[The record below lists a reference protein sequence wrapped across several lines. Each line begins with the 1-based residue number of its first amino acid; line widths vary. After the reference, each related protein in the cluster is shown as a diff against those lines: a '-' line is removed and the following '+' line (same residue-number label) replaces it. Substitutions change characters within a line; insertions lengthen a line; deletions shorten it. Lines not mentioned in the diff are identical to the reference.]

1 MGSLAKFR
9 KRQTFPMLPFCSKS
23 DLKNLAVSMF
33 TWTHNREG
41 WADPVPPPLGHLPW
55 GHCCPNHHWGDP
67 GVDRAELVLGPV
79 LVGSPQTPECQAS
92 PGRALLS
99 AIPPSGPAAPH

>member
-33 TWTHNREG
+33 TWTHSREG
-41 WADPVPPPLGHLPW
+41 W
-55 GHCCPNHHWGDP
+55 
-67 GVDRAELVLGPV
+67 
-79 LVGSPQTPECQAS
+79 
-92 PGRALLS
+92 GRALWPEGGARPLLPLLS
-99 AIPPSGPAAPH
+99 KACGRTV

>member
-41 WADPVPPPLGHLPW
+41 SGGPCGL
-55 GHCCPNHHWGDP
+55 
-67 GVDRAELVLGPV
+67 RAGPR
-79 LVGSPQTPECQAS
+79 P
-92 PGRALLS
+92 LLS
-99 AIPPSGPAAPH
+99 LPREAYGLTV